1 MAVKAR
7 ETAPWKKDVVG
18 ELVSMLESYPVVG
31 VLDIA
36 NLPAPQFQQMRQK
49 LRGQAE
55 IIVSRNT
62 LLKVS
67 IERAASQKDPKLRE
81 LIDHLHGQTALIL
94 ACVNPF
100 KLNKILRGSKTY
112 APARPGSR
120 SPRDIVIPAGETDFA
135 PGPVVGDL
143 QRVGVKARIHAGRV
157 VILEDYRILGEG
169 DMISKEVA
177 DVLTKFGIMPLEL
190 GLKLRAVYEDG
201 MVFSGEVLEFD
212 ETKAIEQLKL
222 ACASAVNLAINANYP
237 TSMTIGVMISK
248 ASAAAHNLAL
258 NACLP
263 ISEVMPTLLTKAYA
277 EMISLASAAHG
288 KNEKALDEEL
298 KTMLRFYPIL
308 QTKPE
313 MEAEKIPEKPKEER
327 KGEELEGL
335 SKLFG

>member
-1 MAVKAR
+1 MAAKAR
-7 ETAPWKKDVVG
+7 EAAPWKREVIS
-18 ELVSMLESYPVVG
+18 ELVGMLESYPVVG
-31 VLDIA
+31 ILDIA
-36 NLPAPQFQQMRQK
+36 DLPAPQFQQVRQK

-67 IERAASQKDPKLRE
+67 IERAAGRKDPKLRE

-94 ACVNPF
+94 AHVNPF
-100 KLNKILRGSKTY
+100 KLSKILRESKTY

-143 QRVGVKARIHAGRV
+143 QRIGVKARIHAGRV
-157 VILEDYRILGEG
+157 VILEDCQILGEG

-177 DVLTKFGIMPLEL
+177 DALTKFGIMPFEL
-190 GLKLRAVYEDG
+190 GLKLRAVYEAG

-212 ETKAIEQLKL
+212 ETKATEQLQL

-237 TSMTIGVMISK
+237 TSITIGVMISK
-248 ASAAAHNLAL
+248 ASAAARNLAL

-277 EMISLASAAHG
+277 EMLSLASVAHG

-298 KTMLRFYPIL
+298 KTMLRSYPIP

-313 MEAEKIPEKPKEER
+313 MEAKKIPEKPKEER
-327 KGEELEGL
+327 KEEELEGL